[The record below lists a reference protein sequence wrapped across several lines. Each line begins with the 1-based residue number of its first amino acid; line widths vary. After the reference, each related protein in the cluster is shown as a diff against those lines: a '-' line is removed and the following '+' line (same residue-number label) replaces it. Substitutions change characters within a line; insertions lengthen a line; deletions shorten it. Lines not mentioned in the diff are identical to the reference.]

1 MPPDSHNMKI
11 VPERDDDDLMPV
23 GRMPVG
29 NVPEGRSSEG
39 GKPPRVASKRAGT
52 SGSLGLLWVAIVLL
66 LAGLAAV
73 FYQNT
78 QLIGKLAEQQSNL
91 NKAGERIQLLESE
104 LTATGLDLSQSGS
117 TLEKRI
123 EISELDIRKL
133 WDLSNKRNRPDIA
146 QNATTLKTLS
156 QKLSALEADLK
167 GQQVALKD
175 EIVARDNQDKA
186 LKTEQATYSQRFTVL
201 NTDLGSLKTSLNELK
216 TGFSGQKTELNAL
229 QTKLSAA
236 NLSMNANIGELDR
249 NQAQLKTQIEAFG
262 RQLAKKDE
270 GLEYQNIEQ
279 TLQDYDERLDAIDAS
294 RRQLTSHVT
303 RLNTEVNNLQLEVNT
318 LTKK

>member
-1 MPPDSHNMKI
+1 MPPDSHDMKI

-39 GKPPRVASKRAGT
+39 GKPHRVASKRAGS
-52 SGSLGLLWVAIVLL
+52 SGSLGLLWAAIVLL

-78 QLIGKLAEQQSNL
+78 QLVGKLTEQQSSL

-123 EISELDIRKL
+123 ESSELEIRKL

-146 QNATTLKTLS
+146 QNATRIKTLS

-175 EIVARDNQDKA
+175 EIATRGNQDKA
-186 LKTEQATYSQRFTVL
+186 LQTEQATYSQRFTAL
-201 NTDLGSLKTSLNELK
+201 STGLDSLKASLNELE

-249 NQAQLKTQIEAFG
+249 NQVQLKTQVEAFG
-262 RQLAKKDE
+262 RQLTKDE

-279 TLQDYDERLDAIDAS
+279 TLQDYNERLDAIDAS

>member
-1 MPPDSHNMKI
+1 
-11 VPERDDDDLMPV
+11 MPV

-78 QLIGKLAEQQSNL
+78 QLIGKLTEQQSNL

-123 EISELDIRKL
+123 EISELEIRKL

>member
-123 EISELDIRKL
+123 EISELEIRKL

>member
-39 GKPPRVASKRAGT
+39 GKPHRVASKRAGS
-52 SGSLGLLWVAIVLL
+52 SGSLGLLWAAIVLL

-78 QLIGKLAEQQSNL
+78 QLVGKLTEQQSSL

-123 EISELDIRKL
+123 ESSELEIRKL

-146 QNATTLKTLS
+146 QNATRIKTLS

-175 EIVARDNQDKA
+175 EIATRGNQDKA
-186 LKTEQATYSQRFTVL
+186 LQTEQATYSQRFTAL
-201 NTDLGSLKTSLNELK
+201 STGLDSLKASLNELE

-249 NQAQLKTQIEAFG
+249 NQAQLKTQVEAFG
-262 RQLAKKDE
+262 RQLTKDE

-279 TLQDYDERLDAIDAS
+279 TLQDYNERLDAIDAS

>member
-39 GKPPRVASKRAGT
+39 GKPHRVASKRAGS
-52 SGSLGLLWVAIVLL
+52 SGSLGLLWAAIVLL

-78 QLIGKLAEQQSNL
+78 QLVGKLTEQQSSL

-117 TLEKRI
+117 SLEKRI
-123 EISELDIRKL
+123 ESSELEIRKL

-146 QNATTLKTLS
+146 QNATRIKTLS

-175 EIVARDNQDKA
+175 EIATRGNQDKA
-186 LKTEQATYSQRFTVL
+186 LQTEQATYSQRFTAL
-201 NTDLGSLKTSLNELK
+201 STGLDSLKASLNELE

-249 NQAQLKTQIEAFG
+249 NQAQLKTQVEAFG
-262 RQLAKKDE
+262 RQLTKDE

-279 TLQDYDERLDAIDAS
+279 TLQDYNERLDAIDAS

>member
-78 QLIGKLAEQQSNL
+78 QLIGKLTEQQSNL

-123 EISELDIRKL
+123 EISELEIRKL

>member
-39 GKPPRVASKRAGT
+39 GKPHRVASKRAGS
-52 SGSLGLLWVAIVLL
+52 SGSLGLLWAAIVLL

-78 QLIGKLAEQQSNL
+78 QLVGKLTEQQSSL

-123 EISELDIRKL
+123 ESSELEIRKL

-146 QNATTLKTLS
+146 QNATRIKTLS
-156 QKLSALEADLK
+156 QKLSALEADLQ
-167 GQQVALKD
+167 GQRVALKD
-175 EIVARDNQDKA
+175 EIATRGNQDKA
-186 LKTEQATYSQRFTVL
+186 LQTEQATYSQRFTAL
-201 NTDLGSLKTSLNELK
+201 STGLDSLKASLNELE

-249 NQAQLKTQIEAFG
+249 NQAQLKTQVEAFG
-262 RQLAKKDE
+262 RQLTKDE

-279 TLQDYDERLDAIDAS
+279 TLQDYNERLDAIDAS